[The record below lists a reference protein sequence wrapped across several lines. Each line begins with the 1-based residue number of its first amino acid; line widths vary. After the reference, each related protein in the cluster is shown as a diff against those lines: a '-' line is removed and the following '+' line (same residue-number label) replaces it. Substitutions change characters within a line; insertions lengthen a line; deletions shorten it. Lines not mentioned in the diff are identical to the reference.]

1 MNSFIYEYFQ
11 EVELMK
17 IDESAKIRLLIVDDQ
32 SLIRQGLKAMLEQ
45 ERDLQ
50 VVGDAENGKVALE
63 MVAQLQPDV
72 VLMDIRMPEMDGRT
86 ATKLIVENYPHIKVL
101 ILSTFDD
108 DTSLAGAMRAGAKG
122 YLLKDMPSSEL
133 ANAIR
138 FGHYGYTQF
147 GPGLFDK
154 LLAKETSPTE
164 TSESSAPAK
173 LSELTAREQEVLQLI
188 GVGATNREIAQ
199 KLYITEGTVKTH
211 VTSILNRLNLKNR
224 SQLAI
229 YANTVNHKSVEGE
242 VMGNW

>member
-1 MNSFIYEYFQ
+1 
-11 EVELMK
+11 MK

-45 ERDLQ
+45 ERDLL

-63 MVAQLQPDV
+63 MVAELQPDV
-72 VLMDIRMPEMDGRT
+72 VLMDLRMPEMDGRT
-86 ATKLIVENYPHIKVL
+86 ATKQIVENFPHIKVL
-101 ILSTFDD
+101 VLSTFDD

-154 LLAKETSPTE
+154 LLAKETSPAGS
-164 TSESSAPAK
+164 SENSSPAK
-173 LSELTAREQEVLQLI
+173 LSELTAREQEVLNLI

-211 VTSILNRLNLKNR
+211 VTSILSRLNLKNR

-229 YANTVNHKSVEGE
+229 YANTINHKFAPENV
-242 VMGNW
+242 GNL

>member
-1 MNSFIYEYFQ
+1 
-11 EVELMK
+11 MK

-63 MVAQLQPDV
+63 RVAELQPDV
-72 VLMDIRMPEMDGRT
+72 VLMDLRMPEMDGRT
-86 ATKLIVENYPHIKVL
+86 ATKLIVQNFPHIKVL
-101 ILSTFDD
+101 VLSTFDD

-154 LLAKETSPTE
+154 LLAKETSPDGTRE
-164 TSESSAPAK
+164 NSAPAK
-173 LSELTAREQEVLQLI
+173 LSELTAREQEVLNLI
-188 GVGATNREIAQ
+188 GVGSTNREIAQ
-199 KLYITEGTVKTH
+199 QLYITEGTVKTH
-211 VTSILNRLNLKNR
+211 VTSILNRLNLRNR

-229 YANTVNHKSVEGE
+229 YANTINKKSAPKGE
-242 VMGNW
+242 VIGNG

>member
-1 MNSFIYEYFQ
+1 
-11 EVELMK
+11 MK

-63 MVAQLQPDV
+63 MVAELQPDV
-72 VLMDIRMPEMDGRT
+72 VLMDLRMPEMDGRT
-86 ATKLIVENYPHIKVL
+86 ATKQIVENFPHIKVL
-101 ILSTFDD
+101 VLSTFDD

-154 LLAKETSPTE
+154 LLAKETSAAGS
-164 TSESSAPAK
+164 SENSSPAK
-173 LSELTAREQEVLQLI
+173 LSELTAREQEVLNLI

-211 VTSILNRLNLKNR
+211 VTSILSRLNLKNR

-229 YANTVNHKSVEGE
+229 YANTVNHKSVEG
-242 VMGNW
+242 VMGKETR

>member
-1 MNSFIYEYFQ
+1 
-11 EVELMK
+11 MK
-17 IDESAKIRLLIVDDQ
+17 TDESAKIRLLIVDDQ

-45 ERDLQ
+45 EPDLQ

-63 MVAQLQPDV
+63 VVAELQPDV

-86 ATKLIVENYPHIKVL
+86 ATKLIVQNYPHIKVL
-101 ILSTFDD
+101 VLSTFDD
-108 DTSLAGAMRAGAKG
+108 DSYLTGAMRAGAKG

-154 LLAKETSPTE
+154 LLANETAS
-164 TSESSAPAK
+164 TSTSQNSAPAK
-173 LSELTAREQEVLQLI
+173 LSEITAREQEVLDLI
-188 GVGATNREIAQ
+188 RVGATNREIAQ
-199 KLYITEGTVKTH
+199 QLYITEGTVKTH
-211 VTSILNRLNLKNR
+211 VTSLLNRLNLRNR

-229 YANTVNHKSVEGE
+229 YANSVKSGE
-242 VMGNW
+242 S